1 MNYLYEYIYYLD
13 FREEIFK
20 ELDIFIIFFIRQK
33 LNFCIEKNFFDWQKK
48 YFDGIFQKIIMG
60 YFLKKFENIYRFL
73 YLIKDILKGF

>member
-20 ELDIFIIFFIRQK
+20 ELDIFIRFFIRQE
-33 LNFCIEKNFFDWQKK
+33 LNFCIEKNILDWQKK
-48 YFDGIFQKIIMG
+48 YFDDIFQKIIMG